1 MNPTHANTAAPRT
14 FTVDTTSPGV
24 SLTGAVR
31 SEIAKLNALRTCWW
45 LSVITVGLGGF
56 MAGVVAFSVQHLM
69 ADDPGGA
76 GDAMELATQGQAG
89 SYFAMFLLGALGV
102 IAIST
107 EYSTGA
113 IRSSVT
119 VVPQRSLLLS
129 AKAVALLVWAAAV
142 AAILVLLS
150 HLLTS
155 FIAESLSP
163 GDMFDAEIAA
173 MYAATW
179 ATVTLTAL
187 LGFGFGVLLR
197 SAAGGIV
204 VLAVALFVVQIVTF
218 ILYDITGGAAWVETL
233 LQVEYMNLVDA
244 LVNPGTGEGGIIAV
258 LEPWQAGIGLLIWV
272 AVPLTLGALRFTRS
286 DA

>member
-1 MNPTHANTAAPRT
+1 M
-14 FTVDTTSPGV
+14 
-24 SLTGAVR
+24 
-31 SEIAKLNALRTCWW
+31 
-45 LSVITVGLGGF
+45 
-56 MAGVVAFSVQHLM
+56 AFSVQHLM
-69 ADDPGGA
+69 ADNPGSA
-76 GDAMELATQGQAG
+76 GDAMEVATQGQAG
-89 SYFAMFLLGALGV
+89 SYFAMFLLGSLGV

-107 EYSTGA
+107 ECSTGA

-119 VVPQRSLLLS
+119 VVPRRSLLLS
-129 AKAVALLVWAAAV
+129 AKAVALVMWAAVV
-142 AAILVLLS
+142 AAILVVAS

-163 GDMFDAEIAA
+163 GDIFDAEIAA

-187 LGFGFGVLLR
+187 LGFGLGVLLR

-204 VLAVALFVVQIVTF
+204 VLAIILFVMQIVTV

-233 LQVEYMNLVDA
+233 LQVEYTNLVNT
-244 LVNPGTGEGGIIAV
+244 LVNPGTGQGGLIAA

-272 AVPLTLGALRFTRS
+272 GVPLTLGALRFTRS

>member
-1 MNPTHANTAAPRT
+1 MNRTHADTAAPRS
-14 FTVDTTSPGV
+14 FPVDTTSPGV
-24 SLTGAVR
+24 SVLGAVR
-31 SEIAKLNALRTCWW
+31 SEIVKLNALRTSWW
-45 LSVITVGLGGF
+45 LSVITIVLGGF
-56 MAGVVAFSVQHLM
+56 MAGLVAFSSQRFM

-76 GDAMELATQGQAG
+76 GGAMQLAIQGQGG
-89 SYFAMFLLGALGV
+89 SYFAMFLLGSLGV
-102 IAIST
+102 IAITT

-129 AKAVALLVWAAAV
+129 AKALALLVWVAAV

-155 FIAESLSP
+155 FIAEPLSL
-163 GDMFDAEIAA
+163 GDMFDRDIAA

-179 ATVTLTAL
+179 ATVVLTAL
-187 LGFGFGVLLR
+187 LGFGWGVVLR
-197 SAAGGIV
+197 SSAGGIV
-204 VLAVALFVVQIVTF
+204 VLAGILFVVRIVTA

-233 LQVEYMNLVDA
+233 RQVEYMNLVDA
-244 LVNPGTGEGGIIAV
+244 LVNPGAGESGMV
-258 LEPWQAGIGLLIWV
+258 PVVEPWQAGVGLLIWI
-272 AVPLTLGALRFTRS
+272 AVPLTLGALRFTRR